1 VKSIFQNEDYLNSD
15 DEEET
20 SNGTEEVHAL
30 SLSHTHTHVPAACAT
45 NYLVTVTIL
54 SPS

>member
-30 SLSHTHTHVPAACAT
+30 SLTHTHVPAACAT